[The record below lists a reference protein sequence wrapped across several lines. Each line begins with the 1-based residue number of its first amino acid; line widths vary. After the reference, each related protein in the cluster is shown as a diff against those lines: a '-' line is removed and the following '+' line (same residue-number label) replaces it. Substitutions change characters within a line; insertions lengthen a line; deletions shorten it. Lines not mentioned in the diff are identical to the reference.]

1 MKEKE
6 ISMETVHKCM
16 WEEANETLQEWH
28 DKVER
33 KIKSY

>member
-1 MKEKE
+1 
-6 ISMETVHKCM
+6 METVHKCM